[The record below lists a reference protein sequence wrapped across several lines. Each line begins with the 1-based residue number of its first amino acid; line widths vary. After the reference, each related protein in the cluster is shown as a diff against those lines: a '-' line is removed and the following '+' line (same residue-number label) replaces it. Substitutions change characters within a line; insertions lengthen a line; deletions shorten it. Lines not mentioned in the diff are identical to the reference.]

1 MTHFRKVSEQ
11 LVHQGN
17 VVSFWEGTFVGPD
30 GTEFT
35 RDIVRHPGAVSIV
48 PLFDDGTVVL
58 VRQYRAAVEAE
69 LLEIPAGKL
78 DVDGEPLEVCAAREL
93 EEEVGCRAERL
104 EELVGFAQ
112 SPGFCDEINHV
123 FLATGLTEV
132 PQNRQGI
139 EEEHMVTER
148 FALADVPRLVADG
161 TIIDAKSIVGLL
173 LTIERVAAGLA

>member
-1 MTHFRKVSEQ
+1 MTAFRKVSER
-11 LVHQGN
+11 LIHQGK
-17 VVSFWEGTFVGPD
+17 VVGFWEGTFAGP
-30 GTEFT
+30 GGEEFT

-58 VRQYRAAVEAE
+58 VRQFRAALEADV
-69 LLEIPAGKL
+69 LEIPAGKL
-78 DVDGEPLEVCAAREL
+78 DVHGEPLAACAEREL

-104 EELVGFAQ
+104 EELVAFAQ

-132 PQNRQGI
+132 AHDRQGI
-139 EEEHMVTER
+139 EEENMVVER
-148 FALADVPRLVADG
+148 YPLADIPRLIADG

-173 LTIERVAAGLA
+173 LTIERVASGSS